1 MAAAPSGT
9 HASDLAASFR
19 FFASATAARGGLLYS
34 YLLQRIAED
43 VETGGRFVDL
53 LAPFRDEPRSGLMPL
68 RLMSEVHRRVLDGE
82 LPELAAHYPSA
93 GGTLGPEGAWPPFR
107 EACLREA
114 AELQEALKRPH
125 QHNEV
130 ARSGAILTGLDFI
143 AHETGMPLRL
153 LEVGASAG
161 LLLRSDRYRDAWW
174 MPELFAKP
182 SPLRLALRV
191 VERRGCDPL
200 PIDPASDDGR
210 MRLRAMVWADLVEH
224 MRMIDYAID
233 VCRQVPARVDQ
244 ADGADWLPE
253 RLSEAQ
259 PGAVSVVFHSMMVDL
274 CSEASLSRMGAV
286 LQSEAACA
294 SVDAPLAWL
303 RFEPSVRV
311 DALQAP
317 PTVELRLSLWP
328 GGDDRVLAV
337 ADTNGKG
344 VKWLLES
351 L

>member
-1 MAAAPSGT
+1 MPSRT
-9 HASDLAASFR
+9 ASSDLAASFR
-19 FFASATAARGGLLYS
+19 FFARATAARGGRLYS
-34 YLLQRIAED
+34 YLLQHIAED
-43 VETGGRFVDL
+43 VEADGPFVEVL
-53 LAPFRDEPRSGLMPL
+53 SPYRDEPKSRLMPL
-68 RLMSEVHRRVLDGE
+68 RLMAEMHRRVLNGE
-82 LPELAAHYPSA
+82 LPEVAPYYPSA
-93 GGTLGPEGAWPPFR
+93 GGTLSPEGAWPPFR
-107 EACLREA
+107 EACVGGA

-130 ARSGAILTGLDFI
+130 ARSAAILTGLDFI
-143 AHETGMPLRL
+143 AHETEMPLRL

-174 MPELFAKP
+174 MPELFAQA
-182 SPLRLALRV
+182 SPLRLAPGV

-200 PIDPASDDGR
+200 PIDPTSDDGR

-233 VCRQVPARVDQ
+233 VCRQVPARVDE
-244 ADGADWLPE
+244 ADGADWLPA
-253 RLSEAQ
+253 RLSEAE
-259 PGAVSVVFHSMMVDL
+259 PGAVNVVFHSMMVDL

-286 LQSEAACA
+286 LQSEAARA
-294 SVDAPLAWL
+294 RSDAPLAWL
-303 RFEPSVRV
+303 RFEPSGPV

-328 GGDDRVLAV
+328 GGDDRVLAL

-344 VKWLLES
+344 VRWLL
-351 L
+351 